1 MKMYPKNVGLTL
13 TSKQFLE
20 LLEPTDEE
28 GINVLIP
35 ETIIFNNKVPT
46 QLLYYSFKTKQI
58 ITYNKSN
65 SLNLHELHKLL
76 IKVYV
81 KRRKIDSKKESQKSL
96 SPKNKIGDS
105 KEESNESKILNSKVD
120 DIALVSYNNKIN
132 QPMNQNE
139 LDKLMNERANSNVWE
154 NIEFIQSAIFSKDS
168 STKTIL
174 IQFSAPLDKIN
185 HKNEINY
192 NYPVELMANGKDLPK
207 KCLFY
212 CFEIC
217 KFISKAK
224 RKVNLLG
231 NFRNEYI
238 IFS

>member
-96 SPKNKIGDS
+96 SPKNKIGDQ
-105 KEESNESKILNSKVD
+105 KEESNESRILNSKVD

-139 LDKLMNERANSNVWE
+139 LDKLMNERANSKVWE

-185 HKNEINY
+185 HKN
-192 NYPVELMANGKDLPK
+192 
-207 KCLFY
+207 
-212 CFEIC
+212 
-217 KFISKAK
+217 
-224 RKVNLLG
+224 
-231 NFRNEYI
+231 
-238 IFS
+238 